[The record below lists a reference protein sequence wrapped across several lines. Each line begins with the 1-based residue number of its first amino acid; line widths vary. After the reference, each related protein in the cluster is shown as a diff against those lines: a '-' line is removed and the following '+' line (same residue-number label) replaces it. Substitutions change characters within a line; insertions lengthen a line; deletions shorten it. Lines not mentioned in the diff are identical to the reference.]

1 MPPFDWAITVVLLK
15 FFGGGEYGFSTA
27 GISTYLG
34 NRCGIQVQNYVA
46 LATSGEWNDSKVSL
60 LELDFMCML

>member
-27 GISTYLG
+27 GISAYLG
-34 NRCGIQVQNYVA
+34 NRCGIQLQNYVA
-46 LATSGEWNDSKVSL
+46 LATSGE
-60 LELDFMCML
+60 